1 MPLLV
6 SEWCKDQEVY
16 SEPVK
21 LELFFLQN
29 INAGLHPKYTSG
41 IYCAMHYSE
50 ILKNKLNNLLLIV
63 LDFTKQGS

>member
-29 INAGLHPKYTSG
+29 INAGLHPTPLEST
-41 IYCAMHYSE
+41 
-50 ILKNKLNNLLLIV
+50 V
-63 LDFTKQGS
+63 LCTIQKS